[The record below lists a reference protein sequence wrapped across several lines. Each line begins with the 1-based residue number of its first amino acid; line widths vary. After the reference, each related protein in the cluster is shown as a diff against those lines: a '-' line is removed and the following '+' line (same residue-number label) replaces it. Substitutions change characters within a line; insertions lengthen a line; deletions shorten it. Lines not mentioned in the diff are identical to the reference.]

1 MLFGFSEHD
10 FPPDFPY
17 RSIALLLLT
26 VLPEVLIHSMLG
38 PTYPYM
44 VRHLLPNEDRIG
56 YYAGLLQSAYFLPTI
71 VCAPV
76 MGFLSDKYGRKPVLL
91 AGLAGY
97 GCGTML
103 LGLSPNY
110 WMSVA
115 SLFVT
120 GCFAGNTVVAKGM
133 IGELAK
139 DDRSRALAYSAYGI
153 VYGICGVTGAVMG
166 GYLADPLLF
175 VGIPVLEQLPYLVA
189 CSVGS
194 FTALISGLVVQFSF
208 SHTSNKGAESS
219 PRRDKSKKGV
229 KNFVY
234 NQISTALDSDNSL
247 LPDDLRSYGRSFD
260 EAGKANQ
267 RFEMTQTKRR
277 SSTAGSAFPSDRTS
291 HDNNEDIDSVSD
303 TDSFDNSAI
312 NHTLENKSE
321 FYVKH
326 IAPYLNL
333 MTSRTLVPLSMYTL
347 FALSNAIFFTALSL
361 IAAAPID
368 RGGYNLS
375 QRVSFWSMAG
385 YAFMKIVV
393 KAGYFKAN
401 SILGTRW
408 TYRLGVGVM
417 LPAVLLIPGRFGLD
431 WKEYAQSLISSNNA
445 TTVADTA
452 ALILSNSNTTETTQ
466 TARDLI
472 TVLFRR
478 SFSAISSKGANHI
491 GYSAP
496 ITALVLCTTV
506 MGFGDALTYLSVVM
520 LITDSVPDT
529 QYGLIHGLGG
539 CLASIVRTIGP
550 TLGGVLWETGGA
562 NWVVFSCVAFIIVTE
577 FSVSFLK

>member
-44 VRHLLPNEDRIG
+44 VRHLLPNEERIG

-175 VGIPVLEQLPYLVA
+175 VGVPVLEQLPYLAA

-208 SHTSNKGAESS
+208 SHTSNKGGESS
-219 PRRDKSKKGV
+219 SHRDRSKKRDKIFG
-229 KNFVY
+229 Y
-234 NQISTALDSDNSL
+234 NQLSTALDSDDAL
-247 LPDDLRSYGRSFD
+247 LPDDLRSCKRSFD
-260 EAGKANQ
+260 GANQ

-277 SSTAGSAFPSDRTS
+277 SSTAGSAIASDRNQ
-291 HDNNEDIDSVSD
+291 DNNEEVESD
-303 TDSFDNSAI
+303 TDSLEASTI
-312 NHTLENKSE
+312 NRSIENRSE
-321 FYVKH
+321 FYIKH

-417 LPAVLLIPGRFGLD
+417 LPAVLLIPARFGLD
-431 WKEYAQSLISSNNA
+431 WKEYGQSLVAESVSNNST
-445 TTVADTA
+445 TTVAETA
-452 ALILSNSNTTETTQ
+452 ALILSSSNTTETTQ

-478 SFSAISSKGANHI
+478 SLSAISSKNAIHI

-562 NWVVFSCVAFIIVTE
+562 NWVVFTCVACIIVTE